1 MKPNQWSILI
11 GVYVLFNP
19 GGRKRKTANAWVN
32 HPQQPTLHS
41 RYPRLRTRQTNAYH
55 RGRRHHDHEISS
67 LFSSAVDFERNY
79 NNTKAERGKDSSAQ
93 RKSTDLLPQ
102 AFVDAIQSLN
112 TAASHPTDARRI
124 FHGRGG
130 YHGSN
135 CEHLTLDYFPHV
147 YVLTS
152 FDIDVSSDILNQTQ
166 SLLSDVVTD
175 ISSNAGPNSDDESRS
190 QSFNFVYQFRGRD
203 TSNGRQ
209 LCKTTLLAG
218 CVPTPH
224 IVTEVGGRLKYYVNI
239 LNNQNHGLFLDM
251 LEGRKWVLEHSK
263 DKRVLNMFAYTC
275 AFSIAASSG
284 GAAEVV
290 NIDMAKGALKSGQ
303 KNHKLNAEFD
313 GPIDEDN
320 DDKSQ
325 ESQQARPPARV
336 RFLAHDI
343 FKSWGKISK
352 LGPYD
357 VVIVDPPSYQKGSFI
372 ASKDYAKIIR
382 RLPQL
387 VTAERGCAVLCLN
400 APELSTSFLHELM
413 IEMAPEFRFVKR
425 VSNPRTFPVIDEE
438 RALKILI
445 YERNGAS
452 VTSTTARA

>member
-1 MKPNQWSILI
+1 
-11 GVYVLFNP
+11 
-19 GGRKRKTANAWVN
+19 
-32 HPQQPTLHS
+32 
-41 RYPRLRTRQTNAYH
+41 
-55 RGRRHHDHEISS
+55 
-67 LFSSAVDFERNY
+67 
-79 NNTKAERGKDSSAQ
+79 
-93 RKSTDLLPQ
+93 
-102 AFVDAIQSLN
+102 
-112 TAASHPTDARRI
+112 
-124 FHGRGG
+124 
-130 YHGSN
+130 
-135 CEHLTLDYFPHV
+135 
-147 YVLTS
+147 
-152 FDIDVSSDILNQTQ
+152 
-166 SLLSDVVTD
+166 
-175 ISSNAGPNSDDESRS
+175 
-190 QSFNFVYQFRGRD
+190 
-203 TSNGRQ
+203 
-209 LCKTTLLAG
+209 
-218 CVPTPH
+218 
-224 IVTEVGGRLKYYVNI
+224 
-239 LNNQNHGLFLDM
+239 
-251 LEGRKWVLEHSK
+251 
-263 DKRVLNMFAYTC
+263 
-275 AFSIAASSG
+275 
-284 GAAEVV
+284 
-290 NIDMAKGALKSGQ
+290 MAKGALKSGQ
-303 KNHKLNAEFD
+303 KNHKLNTEFD

-357 VVIVDPPSYQKGSFI
+357 IVIVDPPSYQKGSFI